1 MIPGSLAKRYARA
14 LMLMAETPMQRETF
28 GRGLNSFNDALT
40 VGDGSDTG
48 ATLGSI
54 LESQRYLMSERR
66 GIVESVCRRLGVD
79 ANVMAFLV
87 YVLGRGRIAGIA
99 QMTRFYNE
107 MADEIAGRIHATISS
122 ARPLTPDA
130 THKLKAALETSTGKQ
145 VVVDSVVDPEL
156 IGGVV
161 AQIGST
167 VIDGSV
173 KTQLESIRSTLSG

>member
-28 GRGLNSFNDALT
+28 GRGINSFNEALS
-40 VGDGSDTG
+40 VPAGEG

-54 LESQRYLMSERR
+54 LESQRYLLSERR

-87 YVLGRGRIAGIA
+87 YVLGRGRIGGVD

-107 MADEIAGRIHATISS
+107 MADDLAGRVHATIRS

-130 THKLKAALETSTGKQ
+130 SHKLKAALESSTGKS
-145 VVVDSVVDPEL
+145 VVVESVVDPEL

-161 AQIGST
+161 AQVGSL
-167 VIDGSV
+167 VLDGSV
-173 KTQLESIRSTLSG
+173 RHQLDSIRSTLSG